1 MYETLKS
8 SNTQNQNLQTPKSSN
23 ANLSLNERWGPPAT
37 WRWQMK
43 PQKKMLLQVLLLL
56 VVFVGWSYQMSLAHA
71 TRHVPLSL
79 PNSEKIKLPTM
90 PLLFEVEPAIA
101 IVLAATPKL
110 SSSYQLSS
118 LQNQGE
124 FHEQI
129 IESVTFCFF

>member
-1 MYETLKS
+1 
-8 SNTQNQNLQTPKSSN
+8 
-23 ANLSLNERWGPPAT
+23 
-37 WRWQMK
+37 
-43 PQKKMLLQVLLLL
+43 
-56 VVFVGWSYQMSLAHA
+56 
-71 TRHVPLSL
+71 
-79 PNSEKIKLPTM
+79 M